1 MKFKTVKRC
10 FKIKYDTEQSM
21 GNKISYFARLRDLS
35 LFINDVL
42 LVFPSDYENKRL
54 VIEHFYTAKDA
65 KNRDLLIIR
74 FKSFD

>member
-1 MKFKTVKRC
+1 MNFKRIKRY
-10 FKIKYDTEQSM
+10 FKINYKSKKEY